1 MFVRALLLLVA
12 GLLPLVVRAGG
23 PVCFDLPCTVE
34 CGKYVVEV
42 ETAVGPRRFVFDTG
56 ATRSCISRR
65 LCRELELSAERSGT
79 AVDFEGHRSAVD
91 YATVPRLRMGRAEY
105 ADLRVAVLPD
115 SSYLFR
121 CLGLDGVVGGD
132 LLQAWAVRISAADS
146 TIALAGDARLLGAPE
161 RRRSVR
167 FVRSGNRP
175 VLRLQASNGAARARV
190 FAVFDSGSAG
200 FFDCCDSEFRTM
212 VRRGILRG
220 LRRTA
225 GHSGNLGWTNRS
237 RVREVLAAR
246 IPRLELAGSTL
257 DGVPVETICGH
268 VGKLGLGILCGGR
281 AIIDYPRRRFYL
293 LPCEGR
299 SALPHPSIHGVEV
312 ALAGGRP
319 VVGRVWDETLEGVV
333 APGDR
338 IVRLGSID
346 VERVDPCALLRGEIC
361 GDRPEMTVE
370 RQDGSRVVIPVKIF

>member
-1 MFVRALLLLVA
+1 MLVRALLLAA

-23 PVCFDLPCTVE
+23 PACFDLPCTVE
-34 CGKYVVEV
+34 YGKYVVEV
-42 ETAVGPRRFVFDTG
+42 ETAVGPRRFAFDTG
-56 ATRSCISRR
+56 ASRTCISRK

-91 YATVPRLRMGRAEY
+91 YATVSRLRMGRADY
-105 ADLRVAVLPD
+105 ADLQVAVLPD

-146 TIALAGDARLLGAPE
+146 TIALAGDARLLGATD
-161 RRRSVR
+161 RSRSVR

-175 VLRLQASNGAARARV
+175 VLRLRASNGASRARV

-200 FFDCCDSEFRTM
+200 FFDCCDFGFRTM
-212 VRRGILRG
+212 AGRGILRG
-220 LRRTA
+220 LRRAA

-237 RVREVLAAR
+237 QVREVLVAV
-246 IPRLELAGSTL
+246 IPHLELAGSTF
-257 DGVPVETICGH
+257 DDVPVEAICGH

-281 AIIDYPRRRFYL
+281 AVIDYPRRRFYL
-293 LPCEGR
+293 LPCEGP
-299 SALPHPSIHGVEV
+299 SALPHPSIPGVEV

-333 APGDR
+333 ASGDR
-338 IVRLGSID
+338 IVRIGSID
-346 VERVDPCALLRGEIC
+346 VEGVDPCALLRGEIR

-370 RQDGSRVVIPVKIF
+370 RQDGSRVVIPVKMF